1 MGFSEVFSEV
11 TLSNIT
17 QHGDTR
23 MINRFIVI
31 ALALAVFASM
41 VAWGQEQLEKEQAKV
56 TKTADQGKSE
66 KATRNDSEHPV
77 VVMKTS
83 MGTITIELFNDKAP
97 VTVKNFLS
105 YVDEHFYD
113 STVFHRVMS
122 NFMIQGGGFMS
133 TNPIRQ
139 KKTKAPIK
147 NESDNGVK
155 NERGTIAMARMPD
168 PNSATSQF
176 FINVVDNHSLDR
188 GVADPNGYAVF
199 GKVISG
205 MDVVDKIRA
214 VKTADAPAVA
224 RSADKEISTTFQN
237 VPITRVVIESVRR
250 MKPKK

>member
-1 MGFSEVFSEV
+1 
-11 TLSNIT
+11 
-17 QHGDTR
+17 
-23 MINRFIVI
+23 MINRFI
-31 ALALAVFASM
+31 ALALALVVCAAM
-41 VAWGQEQLEKEQAKV
+41 VAWAQEKQEQEQAKP
-56 TKTADQGKSE
+56 TKTEGKSD
-66 KATRNDSEHPV
+66 KTTSKDTEHPV

-83 MGTITIELFNDKAP
+83 MGIITIELFNDKAP
-97 VTVKNFLS
+97 ITVKNFLG

-122 NFMIQGGGFMS
+122 NFMIQGGGFMNA
-133 TNPIRQ
+133 NPIRQ

-147 NESDNGVK
+147 NESDNGVR

-224 RSADKEISTTFQN
+224 RSADKVISTTLQN
-237 VPITRVVIESVRR
+237 VPVTRVVIESVRR
-250 MKPKK
+250 MEPKK